1 MDLTSARGTKLNDIV
16 IGHRPSTGRGKKL
29 TLAQE
34 GVLRRLYEQELPSVS
49 NDEVPVK
56 AFWLNLASRFHD
68 QTGREYS
75 WLSVKRRAAGWGHKS
90 PEVDHRLDISRDS
103 ELVVENSVAE
113 PSHEDVAHESPRKK
127 GSCDS
132 EQPALP
138 QQKPSL
144 HSQDS
149 NIPKSSQLERNPDS
163 GDWLQ
168 RSSLPGTE
176 DPIQDKNSNVKCPRV
191 AQRRPRSIS
200 PHRGLQ
206 PRYRYRSPST
216 TRRTKIVSRR
226 LHHHLGS
233 SSDGMVMPA
242 PYPLSGSSPAHEDI
256 PLGHLSTQAPPE
268 FSRLR
273 KSVEKSEPQ
282 KSPRDGA
289 RSKRGESKVSDG
301 VLGSA
306 HLFEQDGLPPTPTRI
321 MRRRVAK

>member
-1 MDLTSARGTKLNDIV
+1 MDLASARGTKLNDIV

-90 PEVDHRLDISRDS
+90 PEVDQQLETSRTS
-103 ELVVENSVAE
+103 QLVVEDSVAA
-113 PSHEDVAHESPRKK
+113 PSHQDIARESPLKK

-132 EQPALP
+132 EQIALP
-138 QQKPSL
+138 QQKLSL
-144 HSQDS
+144 HPQNSNTPGLSQS
-149 NIPKSSQLERNPDS
+149 ERGPDS

-168 RSSLPGTE
+168 RNLLPGAE
-176 DPIQDKNSNVKCPRV
+176 DSIRDKNSNVKCPPV
-191 AQRRPRSIS
+191 SQRRPQSIS

-206 PRYRYRSPST
+206 PRYRCRSPST
-216 TRRTKIVSRR
+216 TRRTKIVSKR

-233 SSDGMVMPA
+233 PPDGMVMPA

-256 PLGHLSTQAPPE
+256 PLGHLSKKAPPE

-273 KSVEKSEPQ
+273 KSVEKDGPEN
-282 KSPRDGA
+282 SPRDA
-289 RSKRGESKVSDG
+289 VRSKRGESKVSDSF
-301 VLGSA
+301 LALA
-306 HLFEQDGLPPTPTRI
+306 HLSEQDGLPPTPTRI
-321 MRRRVAK
+321 TRRRVAK